1 MQHQIEEGYTKAMM
15 QFVKLAAKWGA
26 KPVKTT
32 GKHLKFRDALGN
44 QISAP
49 KTSSDFRAIRNFKS
63 ELKNRGF
70 VQQLPTSKVKAGKLD
85 ASKPPTETP
94 IKQTANQQTTFKD
107 FMNKIRPILTD
118 VKRPETTASRY
129 ERGWRKAIKDL
140 PASEKFRM
148 GDEIIKQLSRESYVV
163 ERLSPEQKDKKLYY
177 QYKDVTNPKQPL
189 RPLDILKQKKG
200 LPLAQLAPV
209 SKSNQLPGKYSKIVI
224 TTDTPSDRMKS
235 LEDRVRRYGNLKRL
249 KDIDERNP

>member
-1 MQHQIEEGYTKAMM
+1 MHHIEEGYTKAMM

-26 KPVKTT
+26 KPIKTT
-32 GKHLKFRDALGN
+32 GKHLKFRDNLGN

-70 VQQLPTSKVKAGKLD
+70 VQQLPTSKVKAAKLD
-85 ASKPPTETP
+85 KPSTETVTP
-94 IKQTANQQTTFKD
+94 TKQTANQQTTFKD
-107 FMNKIRPILTD
+107 FMNKVRPILSD
-118 VKRPETTASRY
+118 VKRPETTASRMG
-129 ERGWRKAIKDL
+129 RGYRKAIKEL
-140 PASEKFRM
+140 PLKIKSEM
-148 GDEIIKQLSRESYVV
+148 GDKIIKQLSRESYVV

-200 LPLAQLAPV
+200 LPLAQLAPIG
-209 SKSNQLPGKYSKIVI
+209 KSNQLPGKYSKMVI